1 MIFPPSSKL
10 RASLSSFHERM
21 AFASPRSMRASMS
34 LKIGRPGSLALRLSV
49 NVSTITKPSCR
60 AIEFNS
66 ESWASMERNCLS
78 SSSVDLRV
86 YEVFQH
92 GHSLA
97 DFINDCDIKM
107 KRQKHFTIPKA
118 LLKKLRGN
126 SSSERL
132 LHRLHA
138 VALVAGGLSASEV
151 GQIYGDSP
159 RAVAYW
165 VTQYRKSGFEGLQEE
180 DRPGRPCGIK
190 PNADEEAANFCG
202 TISCE
207 ITNGECE
214 HPLQVYQRRVRHF
227 SDIPQCWRI
236 LNRLK

>member
-1 MIFPPSSKL
+1 
-10 RASLSSFHERM
+10 
-21 AFASPRSMRASMS
+21 
-34 LKIGRPGSLALRLSV
+34 
-49 NVSTITKPSCR
+49 
-60 AIEFNS
+60 
-66 ESWASMERNCLS
+66 
-78 SSSVDLRV
+78 
-86 YEVFQH
+86 
-92 GHSLA
+92 
-97 DFINDCDIKM
+97 M

-180 DRPGRPCGIK
+180 DRPGRPAQLSPTQMKKLQTFVEQSRARSRTVNANILSKYIKEEFGISLS
-190 PNADEEAANFCG
+190 
-202 TISCE
+202 T
-207 ITNGECE
+207 
-214 HPLQVYQRRVRHF
+214 
-227 SDIPQCWRI
+227 PQCWRI

>member
-1 MIFPPSSKL
+1 
-10 RASLSSFHERM
+10 
-21 AFASPRSMRASMS
+21 
-34 LKIGRPGSLALRLSV
+34 
-49 NVSTITKPSCR
+49 
-60 AIEFNS
+60 
-66 ESWASMERNCLS
+66 
-78 SSSVDLRV
+78 
-86 YEVFQH
+86 
-92 GHSLA
+92 
-97 DFINDCDIKM
+97 M

-180 DRPGRPCGIK
+180 DRPGRPAQLSPSQMKKLQTYVEQSRARSRTVNANILSKYIKEEFGISLS
-190 PNADEEAANFCG
+190 
-202 TISCE
+202 T
-207 ITNGECE
+207 
-214 HPLQVYQRRVRHF
+214 
-227 SDIPQCWRI
+227 PQCWRI
-236 LNRLK
+236 LKRLE